1 MNRYNITY
9 WDGQS
14 ANVIQCMDIDELIT
28 ELQKLS
34 GNAQYID
41 VQTVLI
47 PFS

>member
-14 ANVIQCMDIDELIT
+14 ANVIQCMDIDELIN
-28 ELQKLS
+28 ELRKLN

-41 VQTVLI
+41 VQTVHI
-47 PFS
+47 PLA